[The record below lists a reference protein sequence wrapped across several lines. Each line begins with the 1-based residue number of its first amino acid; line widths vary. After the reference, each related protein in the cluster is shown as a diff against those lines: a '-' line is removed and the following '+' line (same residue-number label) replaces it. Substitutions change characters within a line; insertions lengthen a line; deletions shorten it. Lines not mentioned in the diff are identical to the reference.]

1 MSAVVMM
8 HLLRERLYWGS
19 QPREPEPDLVMESE
33 AQTRSFSL
41 AGEQDGVLAFLHL
54 YNALQI
60 SSVLQPGD
68 RVLDLACGPA
78 NQLIQIARLNP
89 DMQFVGIDAS
99 PGMLQHAHSGL
110 QRTTVGNVDLQLGD
124 ITRLSGLADASFNCV
139 TCTMSLH
146 HLPDLAALNAT
157 MHQIRRVLKPR
168 GRFYLV
174 DFGRFKLRS
183 SQRFFADDLRES
195 AQFTDDYFNSLRAAF
210 SVHELTAAAT
220 TLKPGAQP
228 YATALAP
235 FMVVLRSAFQ
245 RPLDETTLQRAKAAV
260 AHLSTP
266 QKRNF
271 HNLVN
276 WFRLGGYPLCCALE
290 D

>member
-8 HLLRERLYWGS
+8 HLLRERFYWGS

-33 AQTRSFSL
+33 AQTRAFAL
-41 AGEQDGVLAFLHL
+41 AGEQDGVLAFLYL

-78 NQLIQIARLNP
+78 NQLIQMARLNP

-99 PGMLQHAHSGL
+99 PTMLQHAQSGL
-110 QRTTVGNVDLQLGD
+110 QRTGTSNVDLQLGD
-124 ITRLSGLADASFNCV
+124 IIRLSGLTDASFDCV

-146 HLPDLAALNAT
+146 HLPDLTALHAT
-157 MHQIRRVLKPR
+157 MHEIRRVLKPE

-174 DFGRFKLRS
+174 DFGRFKLKS
-183 SQRFFADDLRES
+183 TQRFFADDLHES
-195 AQFTDDYFNSLRAAF
+195 VQFTDDYFNSLRAAF
-210 SVHELTAAAT
+210 SVQELSAAAAKLESGT
-220 TLKPGAQP
+220 QP

-245 RPLDETTLQRAKAAV
+245 RPLDAATLQRAKAGL
-260 AHLSTP
+260 AHLSAL
-266 QKRNF
+266 QQHNF
-271 HNLVN
+271 HNLAN
-276 WFRLGGYPLCCALE
+276 WFRMGGYPLCCVLE

>member
-1 MSAVVMM
+1 MSAVVLM

-33 AQTRSFSL
+33 AQTWAFSL
-41 AGEQDGVLAFLHL
+41 AGEQDGVLAFLYL

-78 NQLIQIARLNP
+78 NQLIQMARLNP

-99 PGMLQHAHSGL
+99 PGMLQHAQSGL
-110 QRTTVGNVDLQLGD
+110 QRHGVGNVDLQLGD
-124 ITRLSGLADASFNCV
+124 ITRLNSLEDASFDCV

-157 MHQIRRVLKPR
+157 MHEIRRLLKPQ

-183 SQRFFADDLRES
+183 SQRFFANDLHQS

-210 SVHELTAAAT
+210 SVQELTAAAAM
-220 TLKPGAQP
+220 LQPGTQP
-228 YATALAP
+228 YPTALAP

-245 RPLDETTLQRAKAAV
+245 RPLDTHTLQRAKAAV
-260 AHLSTP
+260 AHLSAL
-266 QKRNF
+266 QQHNF
-271 HNLVN
+271 HNLAN
-276 WFRLGGYPLCCALE
+276 WFRMGGYPLCCALE

>member
-8 HLLRERLYWGS
+8 HLLRERFYWGC

-33 AQTRSFSL
+33 AQTKAFSL
-41 AGEQDGVLAFLHL
+41 AGEQDGVLAFLYL

-78 NQLIQIARLNP
+78 NQLIQMARLNP

-99 PGMLQHAHSGL
+99 PGMLQHAQSGL
-110 QRTTVGNVDLQLGD
+110 QRTGVGNIALQLGD
-124 ITRLSGLADASFNCV
+124 ITRMSDLEDASFDCV

-157 MHQIRRVLKPR
+157 MHEIRRVLKPH
-168 GRFYLV
+168 GRFYFV

-183 SQRFFADDLRES
+183 SQRFFADELHES

-210 SVHELTAAAT
+210 SVQELTAAVT
-220 TLKPGAQP
+220 MLEPGTRP
-228 YATALAP
+228 YATVLAP

-245 RPLDETTLQRAKAAV
+245 RALDVDTLQRAKTAV
-260 AHLSTP
+260 AHLSAP
-266 QKRNF
+266 QKQNF
-271 HNLVN
+271 HNIAN
-276 WFRLGGYPLCCALE
+276 WFRMGGYPLCCVLE
-290 D
+290 Y